1 MRLSKVKLAG
11 FKSFVDP
18 TVITFPSNLVG
29 VVGPNGCGKSNV
41 IDAVRWVM
49 GESSASRLR
58 GDSITDVIFK
68 GSSSRKPVGA
78 ATVELIFDNTETT
91 IEGQY
96 AKYSEISIRRV
107 VSRDSI
113 SNYYL
118 NGVRCRRKDI
128 TGIFLGTGL
137 GPRSYSIIEQGMIS
151 RMIEAKPEEMR
162 VFIEEAAGISKYKER
177 RKETSSRI
185 GRTKENLDRLLDVI
199 DEIEKQINHLKRQA
213 KTAERYKRMRED
225 ERRFSADI
233 LAIRIRELN
242 KNALEVEKI
251 FMEKKVLLD
260 SRLANQR
267 KIEAS
272 IESQRLEHNE
282 KTDSF
287 NKVQANYYKVGSEI
301 SRLEQSI
308 EYSLEIELRQKKEL
322 EQAIQNNSEIE
333 DHISLDKEQIVDIE
347 NVLNTLEPSII
358 NANKSESI
366 AKNSL
371 NSAEHAIQMWQE
383 KWNDFKSKENEFT
396 QTITVESNRLSDSE
410 SGLKII
416 NEKQDRLKK
425 EENSIDMEA
434 LKQKILLFTEE
445 DKKNLSSKES
455 LEKILNELNQEITDL
470 RKRSNDLVVI
480 LDQRRNK
487 VRAKEVELFKLTAL
501 QNAAYGSQSDE
512 DIKWLKTNGLS
523 KNKRIAQNITIS
535 NGWEIAVETVLGDYL
550 EGLCVNGIQ
559 QGVEV
564 IKGLKVGRFTMI
576 NNVQTKQKTDFENN
590 SLASKVESAPDAI
603 YSLLENI
610 MIADTLDQALDISEN
625 SKIKGSV
632 ITKNGVWMSMDWV
645 KVFRGKDNIAAG
657 ILPREQNIRKLEKE
671 IKQLV
676 FDCNTSDKDLEN
688 IRKNLE
694 KKELKKD
701 QIQNETVESGNN
713 YLTTKGELD
722 SLVNQLD
729 QLNINQCNSIEE
741 VNSLQAEKIALEAII
756 KKSRGN
762 LEEAKQSLLK
772 LESLSANIEGEK
784 DKLYDELERVRSQ
797 YEADRKIAQEM
808 IIQYE
813 SKKSTKQSAA
823 QNLER
828 MISQQKHFKTRKKEI
843 QQQIEL
849 NKQPLLDSKNIL
861 EEQLSEKIISEKE
874 LSNARVIVETIEN
887 ELKASDQARLE
898 KERAV
903 NDARV
908 GLDESKEESQ
918 IIKIR
923 REGLD
928 EQLIQTDFNYEEL
941 LDEMSDSATLDN
953 FNEQLEKVSLK
964 INRLGP
970 INLAAID
977 ELKTNSERK
986 EYLDSQM
993 EDLNSALSTLES
1005 AIRKID
1011 RETRSRFRETFNQ
1024 VNSGFEKL
1032 FPKLFGGGQA
1042 YMELI
1047 GDDLLSAGVSVM
1059 ARPPGKRNSTINLLS
1074 GGEKALTA
1082 VALVF
1087 AIFELNPS
1095 PFCMLDEVDAPLDD
1109 TNVNRFCEIVREMS
1123 SKVQFIFIT
1132 HNKATMELAR
1142 QLSGVTMQE
1151 PGVSR
1156 LVSVDLDEA
1165 VKMTV
1170 D

>member
-78 ATVELIFDNTETT
+78 ATVELIFDNTETS
-91 IEGQY
+91 IEGEY
-96 AKYSEISIRRV
+96 AKYNEISIRRV

-213 KTAERYKRMRED
+213 KTAERYKKMRQD
-225 ERRFSADI
+225 ERRFTADI

-242 KNALEVEKI
+242 QNALKIEKI

-260 SRLANQR
+260 SRLADQR
-267 KIEAS
+267 KIEAN

-282 KTDSF
+282 KMDLF

-308 EYSLEIELRQKKEL
+308 EYSTEIEVRQKKEL
-322 EQAIQNNSEIE
+322 EQAIQNSSEIE
-333 DHISLDKEQIVDIE
+333 NHISLDKEQIIDIE

-358 NANKSESI
+358 NANNSESI
-366 AKNSL
+366 AKELL
-371 NSAEHAIQMWQE
+371 NSAEQAIQAWQR
-383 KWNDFKSKENEFT
+383 KWDDFKSKENELT
-396 QTITVESNRLSDSE
+396 QCVTIESNRLLDSE
-410 SGLKII
+410 VGLKLI
-416 NEKQDRLKK
+416 NEKQDKLRK
-425 EENSIDMEA
+425 EEKSIDTKS
-434 LKQKILLFTEE
+434 LQQKIIHIGE
-445 DKKNLSSKES
+445 KNKNNLSSKAS
-455 LEKILNELNQEITDL
+455 LEKTLLKLNQEVIDF
-470 RKRSNDLVVI
+470 RKSSNDLVAI
-480 LDQRRNK
+480 LDECQNNLR
-487 VRAKEVELFKLTAL
+487 VKEIELFKLTAL
-501 QNAAYGSQSDE
+501 QNAAYGSQSDD

-523 KNKRIAQNITIS
+523 KNKRIAQNITITS
-535 NGWEIAVETVLGDYL
+535 GWEIAVETVLGDYL

-559 QGVEV
+559 QGIEV
-564 IKGLKVGRFTMI
+564 IKGIKAGRFTMI
-576 NNVQTKQKTDFENN
+576 NSAQSKQKTDFNLN
-590 SLASKVESAPDAI
+590 SLASKIENAPDAI

-610 MIADTLDQALDISEN
+610 LIADTLDQALDLSESSN
-625 SKIKGSV
+625 IKGSV
-632 ITKNGVWMSMDWV
+632 ITKNGVWLSTDWIR
-645 KVFRGKDNIAAG
+645 VFRGKDDIEAG
-657 ILPREQNIRKLEKE
+657 ILPRERKIRSLEKE

-676 FDCNTSDKDLEN
+676 FDCNTSGKDLESM
-688 IRKNLE
+688 RGNLQ

-701 QIQNETVESGNN
+701 QIQNETVEIGNSC
-713 YLTTKGELD
+713 LKIKGELD

-729 QLNINQCNSIEE
+729 QLNINQSNSMEE
-741 VNSLQAEKIALEAII
+741 VNNLEAEKSGLEAII
-756 KKSRGN
+756 KKSTDN
-762 LEEAKQSLLK
+762 LNEANQSIMK
-772 LESLSANIEGEK
+772 LESLNADLESEK
-784 DKLYDELERVRSQ
+784 NKLNLELERVRSQ
-797 YEADRKIAQEM
+797 FEADRKIAQEM

-813 SKKSTKQSAA
+813 SKKSTKLSAA

-828 MISQQKHFKTRKKEI
+828 MISQQKHFETRKEEI
-843 QQQIEL
+843 QKQIEL
-849 NKQPLLDSKNIL
+849 NKQPLIDSRNFL
-861 EEQLSEKIISEKE
+861 EEQLSEKISAEQD
-874 LSNARVIVETIEN
+874 LSNARTVVETMEN
-887 ELKASDQARLE
+887 DLKQSDQARLE

-903 NDARV
+903 SEARV
-908 GLDESKEESQ
+908 NLDESKEESQ
-918 IIKIR
+918 VIKIR
-923 REGLD
+923 REGLV
-928 EQLIQTDFNYEEL
+928 EQLSKTDFSFEEL
-941 LDEMSDSATLDN
+941 LDEMSDAATLDN
-953 FNEQLEKVSLK
+953 FNDQLERISLK

-970 INLAAID
+970 INLAAIG
-977 ELKTNSERK
+977 ELETNSERK

-1109 TNVNRFCEIVREMS
+1109 TNVNRFCEIVKDMS
-1123 SKVQFIFIT
+1123 AKVQFIFIT

-1165 VKMTV
+1165 VKMSV

>member
-1 MRLSKVKLAG
+1 MRLSKIKLAG

-18 TVITFPSNLVG
+18 TVISFPSNLVG

-41 IDAVRWVM
+41 IDAVKWVM

-58 GDSITDVIFK
+58 GDLITDVIFK

-78 ATVELIFDNTETT
+78 ATVELIFDNTATT
-91 IEGQY
+91 IEGEY
-96 AKYSEISIRRV
+96 AKYNEISIRRV

-199 DEIEKQINHLKRQA
+199 DEVEKQINHLNRQA
-213 KTAERYKRMRED
+213 KTAERYKKMRQD

-233 LAIRIRELN
+233 LVIRMRDLN
-242 KNALEVEKI
+242 NNSIEVEKL
-251 FMEKKVLLD
+251 FTENKLLLD
-260 SRLANQR
+260 SRLAEQR
-267 KIEAS
+267 KIEAN
-272 IESQRLEHNE
+272 IESQRIDQNE
-282 KTDSF
+282 KTDLF

-308 EYSLEIELRQKKEL
+308 EYSQEIELRQKKDL
-322 EQAIQNNSEIE
+322 EQAIQNGSEIE
-333 DHISLDKEQIVDIE
+333 SHISLDKEQIVDIE
-347 NVLNTLEPSII
+347 NILNELEPSII
-358 NANKSESI
+358 NANASEASS
-366 AKNSL
+366 KDSL
-371 NSAEHAIQMWQE
+371 NAAEQSIRVWQD
-383 KWNDFKSKENEFT
+383 KWDGFKSKENEFT
-396 QTITVESNRLSDSE
+396 QSVTIESNRLADSE
-410 SGLKII
+410 IGLATIDD
-416 NEKQDRLKK
+416 KQGKLKK
-425 EENSIDMEA
+425 EVSSNHSKELEI
-434 LKQKILLFTEE
+434 KILQLSES
-445 DKKNLSSKES
+445 DKKNFSSKES
-455 LEKILNELNQEITDL
+455 LEKDFNELTQEIIDL
-470 RKRSNDLVVI
+470 RKKNNIMVATVDEHH
-480 LDQRRNK
+480 QK
-487 VRAKEVELFKLTAL
+487 VRNREAELFKLTAL
-501 QNAAYGSQSDE
+501 QNAAYSGQSDQN
-512 DIKWLKTNGLS
+512 IKWLKANGLS
-523 KNKRIAQNITIS
+523 SNKRIAQNLKIT
-535 NGWEIAVETVLGDYL
+535 NGWEIAIETVLGDYL
-550 EGLCVNGIQ
+550 EGLCVNGIH
-559 QGVEV
+559 QGIEV
-564 IKGLKVGRFTMI
+564 IKGIKTGRFTMI
-576 NNVQTKQKTDFENN
+576 NSVQSKQKSDFNN
-590 SLASKVESAPDAI
+590 SSLASKVENAPDAI
-603 YSLLENI
+603 FSLLEDVK
-610 MIADTLDQALDISEN
+610 IADSLEQALDISESLA
-625 SKIKGSV
+625 SKASV
-632 ITKNGVWMSMDWV
+632 ITSNGVWLSKDWV
-645 KVFRGKDNIAAG
+645 RVFRGKDDVDAG
-657 ILPREQNIRKLEKE
+657 ILPRERKIRELEKD

-676 FDCNTSDKDLEN
+676 FDCNRAEKNLEN
-688 IRKNLE
+688 IRLKLE
-694 KKELKKD
+694 KCESRKDELQDEITK
-701 QIQNETVESGNN
+701 TVNK
-713 YLTTKGELD
+713 YLDTKGELD
-722 SLVNQLD
+722 SLVNQLE
-729 QLNINQCNSIEE
+729 QLNIYQSNFTKE
-741 VNSLQAEKIALEAII
+741 VENLQAEKITLEAII
-756 KKSRGN
+756 KTSSENIENASRSLKN
-762 LEEAKQSLLK
+762 LK
-772 LESLSANIEGEK
+772 SLSSGLEVEK
-784 DKLYDELERVRSQ
+784 DKLHQELIRVREQ
-797 YEADRKIAQEM
+797 YEVDRKIAQEM
-808 IIQYE
+808 VIKYE
-813 SKKSTKQSAA
+813 SKKSTQQSAS

-828 MISQQKHFKTRKKEI
+828 MVSQQNLFESRKKEI

-849 NKQPLLDSKNIL
+849 NKQPLIDSRNLL
-861 EEQLSEKIISEKE
+861 EDQLSEKIDAEE
-874 LSNARVIVETIEN
+874 DLNNARVIVEKIEN
-887 ELKASDQARLE
+887 ELTLADQARLQ

-903 NDARV
+903 NEARIE
-908 GLDESKEESQ
+908 LNESKENLQ
-918 IIKIR
+918 TIKIR

-928 EQLIQTDFNYEEL
+928 EQLVQADYNYEDL
-941 LDEMSDSATLDN
+941 LDEMSDSATLDE
-953 FNEQLEKVSLK
+953 FTDQLEIISLK

-977 ELKTNSERK
+977 ELKVNTERK

-993 EDLNSALSTLES
+993 EDLRNALSTLES

-1024 VNSGFEKL
+1024 INSGFEKL

-1074 GGEKALTA
+1074 GGEKALSA

-1109 TNVNRFCEIVREMS
+1109 TNVIRFCEIVKDMS

-1165 VKMTV
+1165 VKMSV